1 MMTNAIAAD
10 EIDAVLTD
18 WYEWS
23 QAYQPVAG
31 YSGADST
38 CRDFRISNQWM
49 DYEDLSVTV
58 DRQLRAA
65 TGEAVD
71 PIVLALPVRHRI
83 AVQTAVRNFAVGLTL
98 YRNPRFPETQDDD
111 YAVAKES
118 MRAKLMAKNLIKRSS
133 AA

>member
-1 MMTNAIAAD
+1 MD

-49 DYEDLSVTV
+49 DYDDLSETV

-83 AVQTAVRNFAVGLTL
+83 AVQTAVRNFAVGWAL

-111 YAVAKES
+111 YAVAKRS
-118 MRAKLMAKNLIKRSS
+118 MRAKLLAKNLIERPS
-133 AA
+133 AV